1 MSATYGSVNAFNQR
15 LRKCTANA
23 SCIWF
28 VVICLCTPMSA
39 DPQVCP
45 ASFRKTR
52 GTSYRYRKNMD
63 RCEGMRGERKVS
75 AVGLRLASYS
85 IGDLQSKK
93 TPHNG
98 LVFILQVPVKGW
110 SRPDVI
116 LQARGG
122 EYQMIPLQ
130 MGSSLQGWR
139 EFIWGA
145 GVIQRERINPTELR
159 ATAILQQPGEA
170 KQWVPVR
177 FAPSAAYSLVVAS
190 NGSQSV
196 AYVRIF
202 GPGDRLVK
210 ECSGPTQLDGE
221 LLCQWDSRR
230 NPAGNYRLEARAV
243 GSGAGSL
250 NVSLRHDPS
259 WLTR

>member
-1 MSATYGSVNAFNQR
+1 MPTSVNAFNHR
-15 LRKCTANA
+15 FLKFSSTAI
-23 SCIWF
+23 CIWL
-28 VVICLCTPMSA
+28 VVICLCPPASS

-45 ASFRKTR
+45 ASFRRTR
-52 GTSYRYRKNMD
+52 GTSYRYRRNMD

-85 IGDLQSKK
+85 IGEIQGKK
-93 TPHNG
+93 SPQNG
-98 LVFILQVPVKGW
+98 LLFTLQVPARGL
-110 SRPDVI
+110 SQPDI
-116 LQARGG
+116 TLQTRGG

-130 MGSSLQGWR
+130 LGISIQGWR

-145 GVIQRERINPTELR
+145 GVIQRERITPSELR
-159 ATAILQQPGEA
+159 ATARLQQPGEA
-170 KQWVPVR
+170 NKWLPVW
-177 FAPSAAYSLVVAS
+177 FAPSATYSLVVAS
-190 NGSQSV
+190 NGSLPL

-210 ECSGPTQLDGE
+210 ECSGPTRLDGE
-221 LLCQWDSRR
+221 LLCQWDGRR
-230 NPAGNYRLEARAV
+230 NPVGNYRLEARVA